1 MHEGTREKE
10 REGRYIG
17 NEEKYTRKRETREK
31 RREGNERKIK
41 GRGKE
46 GERLIQQ

>member
-31 RREGNERKIK
+31 RRGGNERKME
-41 GRGKE
+41 RGKE
-46 GERLIQQ
+46 GEKLIQQ